1 MLVVLGLIVLA
12 ALPLDKGNKIFLLG
26 DLSTNVP
33 LWGTN
38 IEGLPALVQVD
49 GIFKL
54 YILPRRYDNDDN
66 VCYIC
71 S

>member
-38 IEGLPALVQVD
+38 AEGLPALVEVD
-49 GIFKL
+49 GFLRLKKL
-54 YILPRRYDNDDN
+54 TKG
-66 VCYIC
+66 
-71 S
+71 